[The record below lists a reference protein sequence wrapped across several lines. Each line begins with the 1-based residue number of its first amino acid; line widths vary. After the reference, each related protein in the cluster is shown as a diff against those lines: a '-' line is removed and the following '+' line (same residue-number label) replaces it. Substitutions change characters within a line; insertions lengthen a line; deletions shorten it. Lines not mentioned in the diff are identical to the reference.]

1 MSLDV
6 QKRLFALALDRLG
19 DGEPVNELLQITL
32 DKHTTQTPWSASP
45 RANGLPT
52 PPLEKIC
59 QLVLP
64 YREAIASPKLVPEHQ
79 HDQRGRESF
88 FASQGDLTSSF
99 SPWRENVTGRL
110 PGDLYRLI
118 PIGSVH
124 CLWLRGFRSTGAGS
138 VNCGRIDHGTP
149 LRLPA

>member
-1 MSLDV
+1 LPFV
-6 QKRLFALALDRLG
+6 P
-19 DGEPVNELLQITL
+19 EPIRASS
-32 DKHTTQTPWSASP
+32 DTTQTPWSASP

-88 FASQGDLTSSF
+88 FASQGDLYLLVFALAGERDRQAARGPLSIDPDRERSL
-99 SPWRENVTGRL
+99 SLAPW
-110 PGDLYRLI
+110 
-118 PIGSVH
+118 
-124 CLWLRGFRSTGAGS
+124 FRSTGAAIAGKS
-138 VNCGRIDHGTP
+138 ITE
-149 LRLPA
+149 RLCVFRLDEAEHHKIELAAAQGFAAC